1 MNGKANVAT
10 AKNTRLK
17 ISRKFENTYKSK
29 DDQELNQ
36 IINQLVYNDCA
47 DYRTHREKTT
57 MKFYINKYT
66 ILLVLL
72 VATTASQIIRNRV
85 RGKLTPI

>member
-36 IINQLVYNDCA
+36 IIN
-47 DYRTHREKTT
+47 
-57 MKFYINKYT
+57 
-66 ILLVLL
+66 
-72 VATTASQIIRNRV
+72 
-85 RGKLTPI
+85 